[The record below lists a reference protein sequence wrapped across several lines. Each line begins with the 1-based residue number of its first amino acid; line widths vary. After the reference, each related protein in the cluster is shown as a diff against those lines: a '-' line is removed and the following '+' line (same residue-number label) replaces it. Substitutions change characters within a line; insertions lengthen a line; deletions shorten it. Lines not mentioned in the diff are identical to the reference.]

1 MIPETKETNKQGARR
16 HEAGAV
22 KPLRVLIVAPSLD
35 ILGGQAVQAARL
47 LEGLRREPLLEVG
60 FLPINPRLP
69 KLLRWM
75 QAIKYVRT
83 VVTSLAYVWTLLVR
97 VPGYDLLHVF
107 SASYFSFLLAPTPAI
122 LIARLY
128 RKKVVL
134 NYHSGEAADHLARW
148 PSAVRTLRLADA
160 VVVQTNYLVEVF
172 ARFHLAARAIPNHL
186 EKTALRFAERTPLHP
201 VFLSNRNLEPHYNV
215 GCVLRAF
222 AIIQRETP
230 DARLTVVGDGSQRVE
245 LERLARELD
254 LRDVRFLGLV
264 TPDQMAEL
272 YNEANI
278 FLNGSEIDSMPI
290 SILEAFAGGLLVVTT
305 DAGGIPW
312 MVRDKETGLIV
323 RRGDYQALAQA
334 ALQLLRNEKLAAA
347 LAANARREVEKY
359 SWPRVRDA
367 WLKVYGEVAR
377 GVDVERAAESDGQR
391 TNENVRT
398 AERNANANPPHERR
412 EIVST
417 EREAVSR

>member
-1 MIPETKETNKQGARR
+1 MIPETKETSEKRAR
-16 HEAGAV
+16 EDAAGAGR
-22 KPLRVLIVAPSLD
+22 PLRVLVVAPSLA

-69 KLLRWM
+69 APLRWM

-83 VVTSLAYVWTLLVR
+83 IVTSLAYVLTLLVR

-122 LIARLY
+122 LIAKLY
-128 RKKVVL
+128 GKKIVL
-134 NYHSGEAADHLARW
+134 NYHSGEAEDHLARW
-148 PSAVRTLRLADA
+148 PSAARTLRLADA
-160 VVVQTNYLVEVF
+160 LVVQSNYLVEVF
-172 ARFHLAARAIPNHL
+172 ARHRLAARAIPNHL
-186 EKTALRFAERTPLHP
+186 ERTATRFRERTPLRP

-222 AIIQRETP
+222 AVIQKQIA
-230 DARLTVVGDGSQRVE
+230 DARLTVVGDGSQRAE
-245 LERLARELD
+245 LEALARELD
-254 LRDVRFLGLV
+254 LRDTEFLGLV
-264 TPDQMAEL
+264 KPDEMAEL
-272 YNEANI
+272 YNSADI
-278 FLNGSEIDSMPI
+278 FLNGSLIDSMPI

-323 RRGDYQALAQA
+323 RRGDYQAIAEA
-334 ALQLLRNEKLAAA
+334 ALQLLRDEKLAAR
-347 LAANARREVEKY
+347 LAANARLEVEKY
-359 SWPRVRDA
+359 SWPRVRDE

-377 GVDVERAAESDGQR
+377 GVAVESALESDRQR
-391 TNENVRT
+391 TNETQRT
-398 AERNANANPPHERR
+398 SERNATTNLAHDER

-417 EREAVSR
+417 KREAVSR

>member
-1 MIPETKETNKQGARR
+1 MIPETNETNEKWARG
-16 HEAGAV
+16 HGAGAGA
-22 KPLRVLIVAPSLD
+22 PLRVLIVAPSLD

-47 LEGLRREPLLEVG
+47 LEGLQREPLLEVG

-69 KLLRWM
+69 KLFRWM

-83 VVTSLAYVWTLLVR
+83 VVTSLAYVLTLLVR
-97 VPGYDLLHVF
+97 VPGFDLIHVF

-122 LIARLY
+122 LIAKFY

-148 PSAVRTLRLADA
+148 PSAARTVRRADA

-172 ARFHLAARAIPNHL
+172 ARFGLTARAIPNHL
-186 EKTALRFAERTPLHP
+186 ERTALRFAERTPLRP
-201 VFLSNRNLEPHYNV
+201 AFLSNRNLEPHYNV

-222 AIIQRETP
+222 ALIQKQTA
-230 DARLTVVGDGSQRVE
+230 DARLTVVGDGSQRAE
-245 LERLARELD
+245 LERLARELA

-264 TPDQMAEL
+264 KPEEMAEL
-272 YNEANI
+272 YNEADI

-312 MVRDKETGLIV
+312 IVRDKETGLIV

-334 ALQLLRNEKLAAA
+334 ALQLLRDEKLAAR

-377 GVDVERAAESDGQR
+377 GVAVESAAEGEGQR
-391 TNENVRT
+391 TNEIPRT
-398 AERNANANPPHERR
+398 AERNANANLSEDER